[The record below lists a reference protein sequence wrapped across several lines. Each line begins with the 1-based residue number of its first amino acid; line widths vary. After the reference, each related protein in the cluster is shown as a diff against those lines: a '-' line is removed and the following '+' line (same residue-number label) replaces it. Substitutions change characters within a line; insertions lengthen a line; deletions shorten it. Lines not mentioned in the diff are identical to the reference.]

1 MKNNLD
7 KISTEIQEYLTS
19 RGIAIFYGQQRD
31 GEDLPTI
38 HWDSRRRPDYQAFVA
53 AAEAAGVKLVNMYV
67 NEFDAEIVDDLMDRV
82 DELLREER
90 RDAEKQLRGLR
101 GYAGFVCQIE
111 LSFDL
116 GQRVYRFEL
125 RTEWFDELNELMHEM
140 DEGLGEDDSLLGGEF
155 LSNN

>member
-1 MKNNLD
+1 M
-7 KISTEIQEYLTS
+7 
-19 RGIAIFYGQQRD
+19 
-31 GEDLPTI
+31 
-38 HWDSRRRPDYQAFVA
+38 
-53 AAEAAGVKLVNMYV
+53 
-67 NEFDAEIVDDLMDRV
+67 
-82 DELLREER
+82 
-90 RDAEKQLRGLR
+90 
-101 GYAGFVCQIE
+101 CQIE